1 LIQGEIVKAI
11 VLLKPGTTATE
22 RELIHHAKKVMSLY
36 KIPRIVEILS
46 DDSLKNAAQSD
57 EKH

>member
-1 LIQGEIVKAI
+1 VKAI